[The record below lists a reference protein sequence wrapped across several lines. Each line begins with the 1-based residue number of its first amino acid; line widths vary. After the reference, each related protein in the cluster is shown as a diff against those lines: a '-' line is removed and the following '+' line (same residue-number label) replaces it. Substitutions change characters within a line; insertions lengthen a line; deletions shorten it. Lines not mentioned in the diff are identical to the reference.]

1 VTKLLVKLFDQL
13 GGLPR
18 GTDEYCLEKLVE
30 DWLRE
35 ADVVSIREAIYQ
47 WLSDSA
53 AVDYLKSSAR
63 ETATHYVWPLRM
75 VGSGYGLAIN
85 EFKDPRQMMFGYAN
99 TIHNHRYSFVSLVL
113 SGGYRQIRS
122 RVDISRPGRA
132 AQVCDIGQDDIFE
145 GSILAIN
152 HEEFHR
158 LIDVRHRTMTLLVKC
173 PAVKEASI
181 SVDAET
187 LRASWH
193 VPVEARL
200 VQLMNALVMTGDAA
214 VTEGKADARP
224 A

>member
-1 VTKLLVKLFDQL
+1 MTKLLVRLFDQL

-18 GTDEYCLEKLVE
+18 GTDEYSLEKLMSN
-30 DWLRE
+30 WLQE

-47 WLSDSA
+47 WLSDAA
-53 AVDYLKSSAR
+53 AVDYLKASAR
-63 ETATHYVWPLRM
+63 ETATHYVWPLRII
-75 VGSGYGLAIN
+75 GNGYGLALN
-85 EFKDPRQMMFGYAN
+85 EFKDPRQMMFGYAD

-122 RVDISRPGRA
+122 TVEVPKPGTA

-158 LIDVRHRTMTLLVKC
+158 LIDVKHRTMTLLVKC

-187 LRASWH
+187 LRASRH

-200 VQLMNALVMTGDAA
+200 VQLMNALVMTRDAA
-214 VTEGKADARP
+214 VTEGKSDARL